1 MEKPQIRTTCS
12 QPFLYVHVLASSIFL
27 LFFVFVFQSASSD
40 QLFLTFTTRLF
51 NCLPYFFTL
60 TKVVFGFQSVT
71 TLSSAVTTTI
81 CLFIHVHD
89 ELEFDLSLW
98 LKESNETMGDRSEGQ
113 AALMLTSSISSL
125 LYFLCLYLLS
135 SPLASNVFASNTHF
149 HTRSF
154 WDPFGLQVDQIM
166 LNQPILT
173 EQHTN
178 TLNSPKMKSASRNNY
193 EFLTFKMISFPQPN
207 SIMPL

>member
-1 MEKPQIRTTCS
+1 MMEKPQIRTTCS

-81 CLFIHVHD
+81 CL
-89 ELEFDLSLW
+89 EFDLRLW

-113 AALMLTSSISSL
+113 AALMLTSSTSSL

-135 SPLASNVFASNTHF
+135 SPLASNIFASNTHF

-154 WDPFGLQVDQIM
+154 
-166 LNQPILT
+166 
-173 EQHTN
+173 
-178 TLNSPKMKSASRNNY
+178 
-193 EFLTFKMISFPQPN
+193 
-207 SIMPL
+207 